1 MRIVYL
7 AKARIPSR
15 KAHSINVM
23 KMCEAFAKNG
33 HTVILMNYDYPN
45 VEPGI
50 KDIFGY
56 YGVAPCF
63 TVRLLPLWEAVLH
76 KLRLASWVTR
86 WHVRQQRPDIVFA
99 RNNSLDYGLAQ
110 LGVPVVLE
118 CHRPLDK
125 SRNIL
130 HLQELLNSKRLLRMT
145 TISNALYRA
154 YVASFQIPEAIIRVS
169 PSGADIPATA
179 SPVTRTES
187 TKLQV
192 GYVGSLYRGKGMEII
207 VEIARR
213 CSWAEFHV
221 VGDLQKGLRDWKVLT
236 SDLPNV
242 RFHGFVP
249 HPEAVR
255 YQLAMDVLLL
265 PNQRN
270 VYVGDKSTIDIGA
283 WTSPMKLFEY
293 MAAAKA
299 IVASDLPV
307 IREVLTHQ
315 LTAYLCP
322 PDDPNAWVEALSW
335 LRNHPAERARLG
347 KNAAATF
354 AENYTWQVRAQR
366 VLNGIEPT

>member
-1 MRIVYL
+1 
-7 AKARIPSR
+7 
-15 KAHSINVM
+15 M

-63 TVRLLPLWEAVLH
+63 TIRLLPRWEAVLR

-169 PSGADIPATA
+169 
-179 SPVTRTES
+179 
-187 TKLQV
+187 
-192 GYVGSLYRGKGMEII
+192 RGKGE
-207 VEIARR
+207 R
-213 CSWAEFHV
+213 CRHT
-221 VGDLQKGLRDWKVLT
+221 G
-236 SDLPNV
+236 
-242 RFHGFVP
+242 HGVP
-249 HPEAVR
+249 CHT
-255 YQLAMDVLLL
+255 
-265 PNQRN
+265 N
-270 VYVGDKSTIDIGA
+270 
-283 WTSPMKLFEY
+283 
-293 MAAAKA
+293 
-299 IVASDLPV
+299 
-307 IREVLTHQ
+307 
-315 LTAYLCP
+315 
-322 PDDPNAWVEALSW
+322 
-335 LRNHPAERARLG
+335 
-347 KNAAATF
+347 
-354 AENYTWQVRAQR
+354 
-366 VLNGIEPT
+366 